1 LELVFSD
8 VVVAEVK
15 GGANGADELGCSAY
29 KLEDKLPDNVD
40 WLALSSALGGVFG
53 GIFTTDELN
62 RLAVFGLGIFT

>member
-15 GGANGADELGCSAY
+15 GGANGADELVCSA
-29 KLEDKLPDNVD
+29 DNVD

-53 GIFTTDELN
+53 GKFTTDELN